1 MNPEH
6 PFEQMRRALAI
17 TKKDIRIYYAK
28 GPVMIYGLIMPLFL
42 FLAFAVGNRG
52 LSVPFLVSGLLAMTL
67 FFTATAVSPVI
78 QPWEAQARTLERLLA
93 APITMRTLVA
103 GDMLASLVFTLLIAA
118 VPVGIWCAAGAPP
131 LHPLTLF
138 AGIVLGAVCFS
149 AFGLLLSTPP
159 TNTPSN
165 VMMLSSLVKFPL
177 IFISGVFVPVEE
189 LPLWG
194 QALAVCSPLT
204 YFADI
209 TRYAL
214 LDTHTFPVFADLAA
228 LAGFAL
234 LFGAVAMALHERTV
248 GGRI

>member
-52 LSVPFLVSGLLAMTL
+52 FSVPFLVSGLLAMTL

-78 QPWEAQARTLERLLA
+78 QPWEAQARTLERLIVC
-93 APITMRTLVA
+93 PVTMGTLIA
-103 GDMLASLVFTLLIAA
+103 GDMLASLIFTLGIAA
-118 VPVGIWCAAGAPP
+118 VTVGIGCAAGAVPVHAAV
-131 LHPLTLF
+131 LL
-138 AGIVLGAVCFS
+138 AGIVLGGVCFS
-149 AFGLLLSTPP
+149 ALGLLLSTPP
-159 TNTPSN
+159 TNVPSN
-165 VMMLSSLVKFPL
+165 IMMLSSLVKFPL
-177 IFISGVFVPVEE
+177 IFISGVFIPVEE

-204 YFADI
+204 YFTDI
-209 TRYAL
+209 ARYAL
-214 LDTHTFPVFADLAA
+214 MGTHTFPVFADLAA

-234 LFGAVAMALHERTV
+234 LFGGVAMALHERTV
-248 GGRI
+248 QGRI